1 MHLHSARMRR
11 EYARHD
17 KGRAMSD
24 DRESGSTPDEI
35 AGSISPEDE
44 TGAAKGMR
52 KQWKRLADKHSALAG
67 GGVATWLGIALWAG
81 LGWGI
86 ALAGIGIILLVE
98 QLTRRRFGLRYDLF
112 RVIAGA
118 TGLIGGMLI
127 EGGADIGFGPAILI
141 ALGVFIIL
149 SALSGDRSK
158 L

>member
-1 MHLHSARMRR
+1 
-11 EYARHD
+11 
-17 KGRAMSD
+17 MSD
-24 DRESGSTPDEI
+24 DRGSSGKPDEI
-35 AGSISPEDE
+35 AGSIGGEGDRRATRS
-44 TGAAKGMR
+44 TRR
-52 KQWKRLADKHSALAG
+52 KRKRLADRLSALVG
-67 GGVATWLGIALWAG
+67 GGVAIWLGIALWAG

-112 RVIAGA
+112 WVIAGA

-127 EGGADIGFGPAILI
+127 ESGVAIRFGPAILI
-141 ALGVFIIL
+141 ALGIFIIL

>member
-1 MHLHSARMRR
+1 MT
-11 EYARHD
+11 
-17 KGRAMSD
+17 D
-24 DRESGSTPDEI
+24 DRESGGQPGEI
-35 AGSISPEDE
+35 AGTISPEDE
-44 TGAAKGMR
+44 RRAAKSMR
-52 KQWKRLADKHSALAG
+52 KQWKRLAGRLSALAG
-67 GGVATWLGIALWAG
+67 GGVAIWLGIALWAG

-127 EGGADIGFGPAILI
+127 ESGVDMRFGPAILI
-141 ALGVFIIL
+141 ALGIFIIL